1 MRTDKP
7 TGCGSRTTCA
17 SVRDWAAGSW
27 GPLAVL
33 AAIALSGCGR
43 SPAPA
48 ETRPVPTSSAP
59 APTATNAPGRFEAV
73 TFDKRSNRKKSF
85 LTSQDVIR
93 LPDGR
98 PLIVKPRLTM
108 FREDGSVAWIAEPT
122 ECVYDEKNKVAF
134 STNRLHAFTA
144 DKRFDIEGVGFQ
156 LRLEDSHLFISNQVH
171 TLIRKPAPTNATAAT
186 EAPLEVFSDQFDYE
200 TGLAIYRGHVRADDP
215 EGRLTCELLT
225 AHFAG
230 QGGGPGQTNDTG
242 LETIVAERQV
252 VLEQKEL
259 RATGDTAVYTA
270 TNNMIAI
277 TGHPEWRQ
285 GAREGRGDRLLVNR
299 TTRAMNATG
308 HVFMRLPR
316 DPASPMTL
324 FSSTSAAPA
333 KGPGATNQPI
343 EITADQLDYRPGG
356 AVFRGHVQAGDA
368 TGKLT
373 CEIMT
378 VSFVEPGNQVATLV
392 AEQDV
397 VITNLEEGSR
407 ATGERAVFT
416 ATNSLV
422 ELTGHPRWSAPQ
434 QEGQADRL
442 SFDTQARGFTAYE
455 HVAMTLFGSS
465 TNPPVAFLPV
475 FSSATNA
482 TMAPR
487 QPTRIFSD
495 RLDFKR
501 GLAAFHGQVRVDDP
515 PGSLR
520 CQDLAITFIEPGNRI
535 KIIVADGQVDATQAE
550 SQLVCD
556 RLTANYLGAPGLLD
570 NLVAERRVEIFT
582 QQGTNRIHATGTKA
596 VYAAAN
602 NMMELTGHPVLQ
614 TAQSTSS
621 GELLVWDRASGTLRM
636 KGISHSVI
644 NRSVLDQKKP
654 AGARGGPAHF

>member
-1 MRTDKP
+1 M
-7 TGCGSRTTCA
+7 S
-17 SVRDWAAGSW
+17 
-27 GPLAVL
+27 
-33 AAIALSGCGR
+33 
-43 SPAPA
+43 
-48 ETRPVPTSSAP
+48 TSSDRASS
-59 APTATNAPGRFEAV
+59 ATNAPSRFQAV

-85 LTSQDVIR
+85 LTSEDVIR

-98 PLIVKPRLTM
+98 PLLVKPRLTM
-108 FREDGSVAWIAEPT
+108 FRDDGSVAWIAEPT
-122 ECVYDEKNKVAF
+122 ECVYDEKGKVAF

-156 LRLEDSHLFISNQVH
+156 LRLEDSHLFLSNQVH
-171 TLIRKPAPTNATAAT
+171 TLIRKPAPTNALAAA
-186 EAPLEVFSDQFDYE
+186 EAPLEIFSDHFDYV

-225 AHFAG
+225 AHFAS
-230 QGGGPGQTNDTG
+230 QGGSPGQTNETG
-242 LETIVAERQV
+242 IETIVAERQV

-270 TNNMIAI
+270 TNNLIAI

-285 GAREGRGDRLLVNR
+285 GTREGRGDRLLVNR

-308 HVFMRLPR
+308 HVFMKLPR
-316 DPASPMTL
+316 DPANPTTL
-324 FSSTSAAPA
+324 FSVTSAAPA
-333 KGPGATNQPI
+333 NGQGATNQPI
-343 EITADQLDYRPGG
+343 EITADQLDYRPGA
-356 AVFRGHVQAGDA
+356 AVFRSHVEAGDA

-434 QEGQADRL
+434 QEGQAERL
-442 SFDTQARGFTAYE
+442 AFDTKARSFAAYE
-455 HVAMTLFGSS
+455 HVVMTLASRG
-465 TNPPVAFLPV
+465 TNQPMAFLSG
-475 FSSATNA
+475 FSAATNA
-482 TMAPR
+482 TIAPR
-487 QPTRIFSD
+487 QPTRIFAD

-501 GLAAFHGQVRVDDP
+501 GLAAFHGHPRVDDP

-520 CQDLAITFIEPGNRI
+520 CEDLTMTFIEPGNRI
-535 KIIVADGQVDATQAE
+535 KIIVADGHVDAWQAE

-556 RLTANYLGAPGLLD
+556 RLTANYLGATGQLD
-570 NLVAERRVEIFT
+570 NLVAERSVEIFT
-582 QQGTNRIHATGTKA
+582 QQGTNRVHATGTKG
-596 VYAAAN
+596 VYTAAN
-602 NMMELTGHPVLQ
+602 NTMELTGHPVLQ
-614 TAQSTSS
+614 VAQSTSS
-621 GELLVWDRASGTLRM
+621 GELLVWDRAVGALRM
-636 KGISHSVI
+636 KGISHSVV
-644 NRSVLDQKKP
+644 NHSVLDPKKP
-654 AGARGGPAHF
+654 AVVPGKPARL